1 MRVPIVADDRSPHR
15 TRRLSQAALLLSVSL
30 VLSRLLGVVRNSLI
44 ADVFGDSRQIEAYFA
59 AFRIPDTMFT
69 LVSGGALASAFI
81 PVFAG
86 MLAENRERQAWTVA
100 SSVFNAVAI
109 CLAGLALL
117 AFILAGPI
125 MH

>member
-1 MRVPIVADDRSPHR
+1 MRAPPMGDDAPPHRSP
-15 TRRLSQAALLLSVSL
+15 RLANAALLLSVSL
-30 VLSRLLGVVRNSLI
+30 VLSRLLGVIRNSLI

-69 LVSGGALASAFI
+69 LVSGGSLASAFI

-109 CLAGLALL
+109 ALAG
-117 AFILAGPI
+117 
-125 MH
+125 